1 MISVKLSNITKYYGD
16 RRVFEGICADAVS
29 GSALAVIGRN
39 GSGKSTLLRIIAGL
53 IRATSGE
60 VIIEDD
66 GRVLS
71 PAERRNAIGLVAPDL
86 CLYDELTA
94 VENLAF
100 FARVRGLRR
109 SEKDMTGLVARVGL
123 EGRENEQLASYS
135 SGMRQ
140 RMKYAFA
147 LLHDPAILLLD
158 EPGANLDAA
167 GIELVEEIVQDHR
180 KRGVLILATN
190 DAREAEYGDKAI
202 DLGL

>member
-1 MISVKLSNITKYYGD
+1 MISVKLRNITKYYGE
-16 RRVFEGICADAVS
+16 RRVFEGICAEALP

-53 IRATSGE
+53 ARPTSGD
-60 VIIEDD
+60 VVIEDD
-66 GRVLS
+66 GRALS
-71 PAERRNAIGLVAPDL
+71 PAERRNTIGFVAPDL